1 MSQTG
6 SSPDAR
12 PDDRRILN
20 ELEELQQ
27 AILASRAT
35 RERAEAAFDSE
46 LRAFDEPRPVTA
58 SAAPVEAPPAPQP
71 AVSIPARP
79 VAADPPSR
87 ITLPKPNPSPDVALF
102 DDGDPPPAVLQS
114 RSRAPVITAAIA
126 ALVGVVLALIWITTR
141 GPETGPTTN
150 PVAQAA
156 PASAPPVGEP
166 PPAKAVP
173 ADPHALRVDLTS
185 LRRVWLR
192 VSVDGRIALEREV
205 AGGEQLPF
213 GADRSIVVRAGD
225 AGAVTVRVGTAD
237 QGPLGRDGQVIT
249 RAFSVPER

>member
-58 SAAPVEAPPAPQP
+58 PAAVDPPPP
-71 AVSIPARP
+71 RELAVTTASWP
-79 VAADPPSR
+79 VAPDLPSR
-87 ITLPKPNPSPDVALF
+87 MTLPKPNPSPDVALF
-102 DDGDPPPAVLQS
+102 DDSDPPPAALPP
-114 RSRAPVITAAIA
+114 RSRAPLITSAIA
-126 ALVGVVLALIWITTR
+126 VVVGVGLASLWIATR
-141 GPETGPTTN
+141 APEPGPTAN
-150 PVAQAA
+150 PATQAA
-156 PASAPPVGEP
+156 TPAVPAAEEP
-166 PPAKAVP
+166 AQPAKAVP
-173 ADPHALRVDLTS
+173 ADPHALRIDLTS

-205 AGGEQLPF
+205 SGGEQLPF

-225 AGAVTVRVGTAD
+225 AGAVTVRVGTAE
-237 QGPLGRDGQVIT
+237 QGPLGRDGQVVT
-249 RAFSVPER
+249 RAFTVPER